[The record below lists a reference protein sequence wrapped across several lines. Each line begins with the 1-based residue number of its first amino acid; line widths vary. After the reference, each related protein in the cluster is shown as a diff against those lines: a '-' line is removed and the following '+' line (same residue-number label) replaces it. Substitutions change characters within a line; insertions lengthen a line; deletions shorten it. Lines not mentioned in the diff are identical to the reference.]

1 VVIGGVGQIKGTVI
15 AAFVLGVVQ
24 SWVEFTTTASSA
36 QVIVFALI
44 VAFLQVRPQG
54 IYQVRTRSLA

>member
-1 VVIGGVGQIKGTVI
+1 
-15 AAFVLGVVQ
+15 VQ

>member
-1 VVIGGVGQIKGTVI
+1 VGGIGQIRGAVI

-24 SWVEFTTTASSA
+24 SWLEYSTTASIA
-36 QVIVFALI
+36 KVLVFALI

-54 IYQVRTRSLA
+54 IVAAPTRGIA